1 MKGCGFNR
9 ELEEPEKLEMSLAG
23 NQSIDVMR
31 RKEEQFELNSE
42 SQCVCVTTLGTYEDL
57 KLSFFKFFIF

>member
-42 SQCVCVTTLGTYEDL
+42 SQCVCVTMLGTY
-57 KLSFFKFFIF
+57 

>member
-1 MKGCGFNR
+1 MKGCGFDR
-9 ELEEPEKLEMSLAG
+9 GLEEPEKLEMSLAG

-42 SQCVCVTTLGTYEDL
+42 SQCVCVTMLGTYEDL
-57 KLSFFKFFIF
+57 KLSFF